1 MSDAEDVTFE
11 TADAGASLT
20 YPMQAGAIKKN
31 GFCMLK
37 GNPCKVVEYSTSK
50 TGKHGHAKAHIVG
63 LDIFTGKKYEDIC
76 PTSHNMEV
84 PNVKRTEYQLIDVSD
99 DGFCSLLLEN
109 GDLKSDLTL
118 PKDSEGSLDEVAQQV
133 KALFADGKGVLVSV
147 LAACGKEKIVACKEL
162 NSSSSNSSS
171 SPALGRYCCHLSPL
185 ALGAVAPRRGAN
197 G

>member
-1 MSDAEDVTFE
+1 MSDAEEVSFE
-11 TADAGASLT
+11 RADAGASLT
-20 YPMQAGAIKKN
+20 YPQQAGAIKKN

-37 GNPCKVVEYSTSK
+37 GNPCKVVDYSTSK

-84 PNVKRTEYQLIDVSD
+84 PNVKRSEFQLIDVSD
-99 DGFCSLLLEN
+99 DGFVSLLLDN

-118 PKDSEGSLDEVAQQV
+118 PKDSDGNLDEVALQV
-133 KALFADGKGVLVSV
+133 KSLFQEGKGVLVSV

-162 NSSSSNSSS
+162 
-171 SPALGRYCCHLSPL
+171 
-185 ALGAVAPRRGAN
+185 
-197 G
+197 